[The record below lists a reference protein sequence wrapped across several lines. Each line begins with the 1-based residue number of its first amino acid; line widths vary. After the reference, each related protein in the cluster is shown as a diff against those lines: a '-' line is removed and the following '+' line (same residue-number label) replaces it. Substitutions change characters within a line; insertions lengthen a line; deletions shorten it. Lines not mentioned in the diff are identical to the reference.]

1 MRAKTLELDNDVH
14 VSAGTIIGFLM
25 AGAVTFVG
33 WVIRVSAKQMLKSF
47 DDSLS
52 RHGASIDK
60 NTSAIERMQIHL
72 AEIDARLKVV
82 ERE

>member
-1 MRAKTLELDNDVH
+1 MRAKALETDVH
-14 VSAGTIIGFLM
+14 VPAGTIVGFVM

-47 DDSLS
+47 EDALT

-60 NTSAIERMQIHL
+60 NTSAIERMQVHL